1 MNPEKKYAMATI
13 CIPIEIKNEGDKY
26 EIMNDRITIDIQPCL
41 NLPEPSNLDNVDL
54 LTKIFSANQ
63 HGSGFGSG
71 SGSGS
76 GELFLS
82 EPEKVEMDSDKKEKI
97 VDHAVKLL
105 SSERTSKHPKTRKN
119 ISFKQYP
126 RSSKWNTRRV
136 YTKIE
141 V

>member
-54 LTKIFSANQ
+54 LTKIFSVHVNQ
-63 HGSGFGSG
+63 HGSGSDEI
-71 SGSGS
+71 SP
-76 GELFLS
+76 LS

-105 SSERTSKHPKTRKN
+105 SSERTSKHPKSRKN

-136 YTKIE
+136 YSKIE